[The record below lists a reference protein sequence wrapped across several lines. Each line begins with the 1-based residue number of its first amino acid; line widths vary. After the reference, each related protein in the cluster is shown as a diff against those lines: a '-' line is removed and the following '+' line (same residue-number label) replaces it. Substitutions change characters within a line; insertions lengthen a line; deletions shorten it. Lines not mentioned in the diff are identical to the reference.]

1 MFFDPIGE
9 DLDKRRPPAGF
20 PNQLR
25 SICAVWAACIGAG
38 RREGREMTDCRMLG
52 VDVDGTLMDYGR
64 IDPADVSAL
73 HDAAAAGML
82 VCLCTG
88 RTWLNVELVWRRL
101 DLPQP
106 WAPVIC
112 VGGAVVVEP
121 QTGRTLYSRPFDRPT
136 AAELAQAIGE
146 MGYTVMALVDAWREG
161 FDYLIIGPADIR
173 GLYKKFFAGRELRTR
188 RVDRLDGP
196 DLPATLRISLLA
208 DSQDAEP
215 VAREL
220 GQRFAG
226 GAEVQAIHLRHNDL
240 HIVEAF
246 RAGTNKFAAMLYVAQ
261 GCGIPPQAMAGIG
274 DDHNDLAMLNGVGVS
289 ATTADAPSAL
299 REAADMVLAPR
310 GRTPVAQFVR
320 RLLADRTESSPPPS
334 PPTARPSRSSSAA
347 ASGIR
352 PAPPARSGWRYSGV
366 PAAG

>member
-1 MFFDPIGE
+1 
-9 DLDKRRPPAGF
+9 
-20 PNQLR
+20 
-25 SICAVWAACIGAG
+25 
-38 RREGREMTDCRMLG
+38 MTDCRMLG

-73 HDAAAAGML
+73 HDAAAAGVL

-88 RTWLNVELVWRRL
+88 RTWLNVQPIWRQL
-101 DLPQP
+101 DLPKP
-106 WAPVIC
+106 LAPVIC
-112 VGGAVVVEP
+112 VGGASVAEP

-146 MGYTVMALVDAWREG
+146 MGYTVMALVDAGREG
-161 FDYLIIGPADIR
+161 YDYLIVGSADVN
-173 GLYKKFFAGRELRTR
+173 GLYKKFFPGRELRIR
-188 RVDRLDGP
+188 RVDRLDEP

-208 DSQDAEP
+208 EAKDAEE

-226 GAEVQAIHLRHNDL
+226 RIEVQAIHLRHNDL

-246 RAGTNKFAAMLYVAQ
+246 RDGTNKFAAMLYVAQ
-261 GCGIPPQAMAGIG
+261 GCGIPPLAMAGIG

-299 REAADMVLAPR
+299 REAADMILAPR
-310 GRTPVAQFVR
+310 GQTPVAQFVQ
-320 RLLADRTESSPPPS
+320 RLLADR
-334 PPTARPSRSSSAA
+334 
-347 ASGIR
+347 
-352 PAPPARSGWRYSGV
+352 
-366 PAAG
+366 